1 MGDVKLRLLPLA
13 AALWCSVLIGG
24 HAAAAPAAPAA
35 PIDTV
40 APVATND
47 FIPENANIGDCVSS
61 LPRPGCGSE
70 ARSDT
75 GQLLTFGALL
85 LGSVFIGWRIVRS
98 VRQRESAANQQVTAE
113 GDGSTDQSV
122 R

>member
-24 HAAAAPAAPAA
+24 HAAAAPIA

-98 VRQRESAANQQVTAE
+98 VRQRESAADQPVAAE
-113 GDGSTDQSV
+113 GDGSADQSV